1 MFPVERDE
9 VYMQILWK
17 KYTKE
22 NFEINLDECGI
33 EQGIP
38 GFGYKYEVLKNVV
51 IHYVSNGKG
60 TFKVNNKIFNLKQGD
75 IFIILK
81 GMNVEYMASMD
92 DPWEYYW
99 IGFSGSNSI
108 EYLNRTSIIDSY
120 VVTCT
125 EDSKIPNIILNMC
138 DISKNYNPSSSD
150 DIVLLR
156 ELYSLLCTFIKE
168 FPKEFEYKDKELHTY
183 IQDAINFINSNYMN
197 SITVNEIANNVNL
210 SRSYLYKMFIKNLK
224 VSPQKYLINLRMYKA
239 TLLLKNTKLPIGE
252 VANKVGYTDSLLFSK
267 TFSKY
272 FSVSPLN
279 YRNNKL
285 SNK

>member
-1 MFPVERDE
+1 
-9 VYMQILWK
+9 MQILWK

-22 NFEINLDECGI
+22 NFEMNLDECGI

-38 GFGYKYEVLKNVV
+38 GFGYKYEVLKNAV
-51 IHYVSNGKG
+51 IHYVSKGKG
-60 TFKVNNKIFNLKQGD
+60 TFKVNNKTFNLKQGD
-75 IFIILK
+75 MFIILK

-99 IGFSGSNSI
+99 IGFSGSNSS

-120 VVTCT
+120 AVTCT

-138 DISKNYNPSSSD
+138 EISKNYNPSSSD

-156 ELYSLLCTFIKE
+156 ELYSLLYTFIKE

-183 IQDAINFINSNYMN
+183 IQEAINFINSNYMN
-197 SITVNEIANNVNL
+197 SITINEVANHVNL

-252 VANKVGYTDSLLFSK
+252 VANKVGYSDSLLFSK

-272 FSVSPLN
+272 FSMSPLN

>member
-1 MFPVERDE
+1 
-9 VYMQILWK
+9 MQMLWK

-22 NFEINLDECGI
+22 SFEMNLDECGI

-38 GFGYKYEVLKNVV
+38 GFGYKYEVLKNAVM
-51 IHYVSNGKG
+51 HYVSKGKG

-156 ELYSLLCTFIKE
+156 ELYSLLYTFIKE
-168 FPKEFEYKDKELHTY
+168 FPKEFEYKDKELHKY

-197 SITVNEIANNVNL
+197 SITVNEIANHVNL